1 MNKYTFL
8 GNNVSFNGLQTLGNG
23 EVSIGNNFHSGPG
36 CLLITRIHNYDH
48 GEAIPYDSTYIRKR
62 IIIEDN
68 VWIGARVIILG
79 GVRIGEGAIVQAGSV
94 VVHDIP
100 KCAIVGGNP
109 AKVFKYRNKEHYYEL
124 KKAGRFH

>member
-1 MNKYTFL
+1 MD
-8 GNNVSFNGLQTLGNG
+8 
-23 EVSIGNNFHSGPG
+23 
-36 CLLITRIHNYDH
+36 R
-48 GEAIPYDSTYIRKR
+48 STSYY
-62 IIIEDN
+62 
-68 VWIGARVIILG
+68 LG

-109 AKVFKYRNKEHYYEL
+109 AKVFKYRNKVHYYEL